1 MAHAIFWWQGIF
13 NSMGLPR
20 VLIAIV
26 PIIAIISLV
35 GLQTITDRIKNSV
48 IKKLII
54 SGFTLLICFYP
65 FYDRPQGVVFDEKL
79 FVLEENSLITEE
91 VIPYI
96 KKEFPDYTNAKLYFS
111 HPYLS
116 LALNVDYFDP
126 KYYRKMQ
133 YLQTDIISKETIII
147 WDDWFS
153 VTEGGISLEFLT
165 SDNRIELMQTFQRQE
180 KDRMIKYAVFKT
192 TANKK

>member
-1 MAHAIFWWQGIF
+1 
-13 NSMGLPR
+13 
-20 VLIAIV
+20 
-26 PIIAIISLV
+26 
-35 GLQTITDRIKNSV
+35 
-48 IKKLII
+48 
-54 SGFTLLICFYP
+54 
-65 FYDRPQGVVFDEKL
+65 
-79 FVLEENSLITEE
+79 
-91 VIPYI
+91 
-96 KKEFPDYTNAKLYFS
+96 
-111 HPYLS
+111 
-116 LALNVDYFDP
+116 
-126 KYYRKMQ
+126 MQ